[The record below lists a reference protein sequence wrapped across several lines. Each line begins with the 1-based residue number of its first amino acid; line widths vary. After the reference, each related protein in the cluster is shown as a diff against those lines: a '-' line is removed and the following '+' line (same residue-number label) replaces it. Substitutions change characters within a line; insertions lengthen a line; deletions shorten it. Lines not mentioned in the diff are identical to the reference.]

1 MRSRKSSNPEPSP
14 ELLKQMS
21 PDLAEALLGVYR
33 ALDRPV
39 PRDVSYCHCPSCFP
53 GDTMPQILRTPYRE
67 LACDDLY
74 SIVFNAHILWG
85 DWPDLAYYIPRMLE
99 CGCVEQSYLDW
110 EELLFERLLQASRTD
125 AEFWGEKRRY
135 FAVRSPMLPEERRS
149 LARFFQTYLGSW
161 VGMAGVPYGTWQAPE
176 GSCLAR
182 QIGFLAAFDEPL
194 EPFLVNW
201 RESPHP
207 EARASYALLLAE
219 LVLQQWSERRVFPE
233 ISCRNPTA
241 LPLNEA
247 FLLETLRPA
256 RVAPYLT
263 REAES
268 AQLLPPG
275 QRQLIELAFDWMAS
289 AMSNG

>member
-1 MRSRKSSNPEPSP
+1 
-14 ELLKQMS
+14 MS

-39 PRDVSYCHCPSCFP
+39 PLDVRYCHCSSCYP
-53 GDTMPQILRTPYRE
+53 GETMSRILRTPYRE
-67 LACDDLY
+67 LASRELY
-74 SIVFNAHILWG
+74 SILFDAHRLWG

-99 CGCVEQSYLDW
+99 CGYVERTYVDW
-110 EELLFERLLQASRTD
+110 EELLFEKLLQASRSD
-125 AEFWGEKRRY
+125 AEFWGEERRY

-149 LARFFQTYLGSW
+149 LARFFQTYLGLW
-161 VGMAGVPYGTWQAPE
+161 VGMAGVPYGAWQAPE
-176 GSCLAR
+176 GRCLVR
-182 QIGFLAAFDEPL
+182 QIGFLAAFDEPV

-201 RESPHP
+201 RESPYP
-207 EARASYALLLAE
+207 EARASYSLLLAE
-219 LVLQQWSERRVFPE
+219 LVLQQWSERRVFPD
-233 ISCRNPTA
+233 IGGRNPTA

-256 RVAPYLT
+256 RVALYLA

-275 QRQLIELAFDWMAS
+275 KRQMIELAFDWMAS
-289 AMSNG
+289 ATSNG